1 MAAAASNQMPLLWHP
16 QMDELVAIGV
26 EFLPG
31 ADVSLHDFYE
41 SLEHEHQYNI
51 DGTHRKIFPTGTIR
65 KKANSKR
72 QIALRSKKRQTNWET
87 PTFSEELYSW
97 IRQNDIIDRLY
108 AFANNLPLPQT
119 NNEDTMSNNNQNN
132 ERTGGGRVR
141 FDNEHESLN
150 RQDYYKGADLKH
162 QGGKEDGELPVHE
175 VNCKLFE
182 MDGRQL
188 SVSIGEWQGGQQHT
202 NLPQTSMVATP
213 TYLYSVALEER
224 PDAPSELT
232 TRFKVVWELPLN
244 LDALPSGGSG
254 TTPPRRTRTSSYA
267 RRVANFQQT
276 PGN

>member
-1 MAAAASNQMPLLWHP
+1 MSSTFGSTFDSIEEEMLAYYFGNT
-16 QMDELVAIGV
+16 DLVKDRG
-26 EFLPG
+26 
-31 ADVSLHDFYE
+31 
-41 SLEHEHQYNI
+41 
-51 DGTHRKIFPTGTIR
+51 
-65 KKANSKR
+65 
-72 QIALRSKKRQTNWET
+72 RQTRDENGVVVW
-87 PTFSEELYSW
+87 
-97 IRQNDIIDRLY
+97 
-108 AFANNLPLPQT
+108 LPVP
-119 NNEDTMSNNNQNN
+119 EDLLKQ
-132 ERTGGGRVR
+132 
-141 FDNEHESLN
+141 DLLN
-150 RQDYYKGADLKH
+150 RQDYYKGAALNH
-162 QGGKEDGELPVHE
+162 QGGTEDGELPVHE
-175 VNCKLFE
+175 VNCKLFK